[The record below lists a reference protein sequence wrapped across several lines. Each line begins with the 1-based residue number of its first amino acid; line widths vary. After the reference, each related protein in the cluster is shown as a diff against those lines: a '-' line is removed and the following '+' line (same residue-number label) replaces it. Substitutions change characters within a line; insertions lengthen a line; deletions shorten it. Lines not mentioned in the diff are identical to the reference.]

1 MFLLMK
7 RIKMRNNCIW
17 KQGDVSVVLLMK
29 RTAILTLFCCA
40 AFISQCAPLAGTETE
55 TQTGT
60 VSAIIYNGTDST
72 LFANTPVNLHTAE
85 KTDTLKTI
93 TSFTNSQGY
102 ITLDSVPVGAYFLE
116 IGDSNFA
123 VLRPCTVKVL
133 STWYDTLYTEPT
145 GSITGNL
152 CLPFIGNIFSIE
164 ISLNEINRTMKI
176 DSSGFFS
183 IPFLPAFDDYTFAI
197 KYASSTKTFS
207 FLTDSSFQVNAGA
220 TTSLGNIALFTGNA
234 HIYGISGEA
243 ITGAH
248 HANLTI
254 TAYNLLPMHSSMTII
269 DTNKVYCPYEG
280 IPEGLDRIFKI
291 DVFDSTGVLLY
302 TGSDTTDITSDKTIT
317 LSVLLTRK

>member
-1 MFLLMK
+1 MRVTSVIDCSCKSDPVSTGNPK
-7 RIKMRNNCIW
+7 RVLALI
-17 KQGDVSVVLLMK
+17 VLL
-29 RTAILTLFCCA
+29 C
-40 AFISQCAPLAGTETE
+40 FITISGRCTKLAGTETE

-60 VSAIIYNGTDST
+60 VSAIVFKGIDSS
-72 LFANTPVNLHTAE
+72 LFANKPVHLHTSE
-85 KTDTLKTI
+85 KSDTHKTI
-93 TSFTNSQGY
+93 SSFTNSQGY
-102 ITLDSVPVGAYFLE
+102 VILDSIPEGAYFLE
-116 IGDSNFA
+116 IGDSNSA
-123 VLRPCTVKVL
+123 ILRSCIVKAESL
-133 STWYDTLYTEPT
+133 WHDTLYTVPT
-145 GSITGNL
+145 GIITGNL
-152 CLPFIGNIFSIE
+152 CVPFIGNIFTIE
-164 ISLNEINRTMKI
+164 ICLNEINRIIKI

-207 FLTDSSFQVNAGA
+207 FLTDSSFLVKAGD

-234 HIYGISGEA
+234 HIYGVSGEA
-243 ITGAH
+243 IKGAH

-291 DVFDSTGVLLY
+291 DVFDSTGILLY
-302 TGSDTTDITSDKTIT
+302 TGSDTTDIRSDTTIK